1 MSDFPIHNM
10 ASEVRRSIYSNPS
23 ARSWTAPASSD
34 HSSQIRQF
42 YSSLP
47 DFAPT
52 PLIPLDD
59 LAQELGIK
67 KVFVKAETSRLG
79 LPSFKL
85 LGASWAVR
93 QAIIHRGGLPLT
105 ASLDDLRAAAKD
117 HDVRLVAATDGNHGR
132 AVARMGNI
140 LGIKGTKIFVPK
152 SLDETAKHAIAS
164 EGAEI
169 IEVDGDYDESVRK
182 AHKWSE
188 KTPGG
193 MLIEGTAFE
202 GYKDVPKVRC
212 FTSYYGVWSIKC
224 CQGFKTSKSNC

>member
-1 MSDFPIHNM
+1 M
-10 ASEVRRSIYSNPS
+10 ASEVRRPIYSNPL
-23 ARSWTAPASSD
+23 ARSWTAPASPD

-42 YSSLP
+42 YHSLP

-67 KVFVKAETSRLG
+67 NIFVKAETSRLG

-93 QAIIHRGGLPLT
+93 QSIIHRGGLPLT
-105 ASLDDLRAAAKD
+105 ASLEDLRIAGKE

-132 AVARMGNI
+132 AVARMGNL

-152 SLDETAKHAIAS
+152 SLDERAQHSIAS
-164 EGAEI
+164 EGAEV

-182 AHKWSE
+182 AHEWGE

-202 GYKDVPKVRC
+202 GYEDVPRVRFSRLFC
-212 FTSYYGVWSIKC
+212 LHFLI
-224 CQGFKTSKSNC
+224 FAF

>member
-23 ARSWTAPASSD
+23 ARSWTAPASPD
-34 HSSQIRQF
+34 HSPQIRQF

-67 KVFVKAETSRLG
+67 KVLVKAETSRLG

-93 QAIIHRGGLPLT
+93 QAIINRGRLPPSV
-105 ASLDDLRAAAKD
+105 SLEDLRSAAK
-117 HDVRLVAATDGNHGR
+117 DVRLVAATDGNHGR
-132 AVARMGNI
+132 AVARMGNL

-152 SLDETAKHAIAS
+152 SLDETAKHSIAS
-164 EGAEI
+164 EGADI
-169 IEVDGDYDESVRK
+169 IVVDGDYDESVRK
-182 AHKWSE
+182 AHEWSE

-202 GYKDVPKVRC
+202 GYKDVPRVR
-212 FTSYYGVWSIKC
+212 FLTSYNSHFLI
-224 CQGFKTSKSNC
+224 FAF